1 MSLITKLFAKSNA
14 KIIEKLEV
22 DMHSHLLPGL
32 DDGSPD
38 LESTIQYLRNLQ
50 ELGFRKVITTPHVM
64 TDLYPN
70 TPTKILEVLKV
81 VQEKIAEIGL
91 QIKLEAAAEYMIDEN
106 FDKLIDN
113 DAVLP
118 IAGKY
123 LLVELSYVAPVL
135 NYESAI
141 FKVQAR
147 GFVPILAHPERY
159 YYFSM
164 AELEH
169 LHELGCLFQINVLS
183 LTGYYGK
190 HVSTVGHNLLQKNM
204 VSLLGTDLHHKKHL
218 EALKRFASDS
228 KLNRQLSNYEWLNPS
243 L

>member
-1 MSLITKLFAKSNA
+1 MSLIKLFSQINP
-14 KIIEKLEV
+14 KIIKRLEV
-22 DMHSHLLPGL
+22 DMHSHLLPGI

-38 LESTIQYLRNLQ
+38 LESTLQYLRTLQ
-50 ELGFRKVITTPHVM
+50 ELGFQKVITTPHV
-64 TDLYPN
+64 TPELYPN
-70 TPTKILEVLKV
+70 TPAKILEVLKM
-81 VQEKIAEIGL
+81 VQEKIVEVGL
-91 QIKLEAAAEYMIDEN
+91 KIKLDAAAEYMIDEN
-106 FDKLIDN
+106 FDKLIEN
-113 DAVLP
+113 DTVLP

-169 LHELGCLFQINVLS
+169 LHQLGCLFQLNILS

-190 HVSTVGHNLLQKNM
+190 HVRKVGQNLLQKNM
-204 VSLLGTDLHHKKHL
+204 VSFLGTDLHHKKHL
-218 EALKRFASDS
+218 EGLKRFASNT
-228 KLNRQLSNYEWLNPS
+228 KLNRELNNYEWLNH
-243 L
+243 LL